1 MNQVSPSKRLR
12 PTGLVLA
19 ALLVALLAAA
29 CVPTGTAPTPLSTA
43 APVPAQP
50 AAAPTTGSQ
59 PALAPVQPLDL
70 PAGVDA
76 DGNFYRGDPKAT
88 VKLVEFSDFQ
98 CPYCL
103 RHIQQTSPQID
114 ATYVATGQV
123 LHVFRHFPLT
133 AIHPNALPAAKASY
147 CAGQQS
153 PDLFWQMHDWLFAN
167 QETWSAAQDAA
178 AQFRAQALA
187 LKADAAQYDTC
198 VADAATEARIQRD
211 MQEGAA
217 LGVSGTP
224 GFFINNWF
232 INGAYPFTEFQDKI
246 GKAQQG
252 LEPAPTPTPLPTGS
266 DFFDADPARPG
277 YTYDGSPTLGAADAP
292 LALIAFADFKC
303 GYCARHAT
311 TVEPA
316 LRAKYVD
323 AGQVR
328 VVFEFFPIYAPKA
341 AVASMC
347 AADQGQF
354 WAFHDLLFS
363 KQAEWKDGD
372 EAKMAEYAAS
382 LGLDEAQFNL
392 CLKDAPGQSH
402 IETAY
407 QLGQELGVRATPT
420 FLLID
425 TRQTQSYRS
434 IVGAAAQ
441 ADFDAKIQELLNP
454 ATPTG
459 AP

>member
-1 MNQVSPSKRLR
+1 MNQVSLSKRPR
-12 PTGLVLA
+12 PLGLLLA
-19 ALLVALLAAA
+19 VLLVALLAAA
-29 CVPTGTAPTPLSTA
+29 CAPTGAPAPLSTA
-43 APVPAQP
+43 PAVPTQP
-50 AAAPTTGSQ
+50 AAAPTSDSQ
-59 PALAPVQPLDL
+59 PAQLPAQPLDL

-76 DGNFYRGDPKAT
+76 DGNFYRGNPDAA

-103 RHIQQTSPQID
+103 RHIQETSPQID

-133 AIHPNALPAAKASY
+133 QIHPNALPAAKASY

-153 PDLFWQMHDWLFAN
+153 PDLFWQIHDWLFAN
-167 QETWSAAQDAA
+167 QATWSAAQDAA
-178 AQFRAQALA
+178 AQFRTQALA
-187 LKADAAQYDTC
+187 LNVDAARYDTC
-198 VADAATEARIQRD
+198 VADAATEARIQVD
-211 MQEGAA
+211 LQEGAA

-232 INGAYPFTEFQDKI
+232 ISGAYPFAEFQDKI
-246 GKAQQG
+246 GKAQGG
-252 LEPAPTPTPLPTGS
+252 LEPAPTPTPLPAGAN
-266 DFFDADPARPG
+266 FFDADPARPG

-316 LRAKYVD
+316 LRAQYVD
-323 AGQVR
+323 TGQLR

-363 KQAEWKDGD
+363 KQAEWGDGD
-372 EAKMAEYAAS
+372 EAKMAEYATS
-382 LGLDEAQFNL
+382 LGLDTARFNL
-392 CLKDAPGQSH
+392 CLKEAPGQSH
-402 IETAY
+402 IEMAY
-407 QLGQELGVRATPT
+407 QLGQEIGVRATPT

-425 TRQTQSYRS
+425 TRQTQNYRS

-441 ADFDAKIQELLNP
+441 ADFEAKIQELLNP
-454 ATPTG
+454 ATPT
-459 AP
+459 ATP